1 MEITFRK
8 ATKDDVRFIVKMIAN
23 DELGSLREEYKEPLP
38 EKYYHAF
45 TNIDKDLN
53 QELIVIEDEGK
64 KIVGTLQL
72 SFIQYLTYQGG
83 IRAQIEGVRIREDIR
98 GKGLG
103 EKLFNWAINRA
114 KERGA
119 HLYPNHI
126 VFRFFDSF
134 FLPLI
139 ALKNE
144 TITTLRLRSAQEAMV
159 DLFAFLKKKITF
171 VKIPENLNG
180 LGIIFIILLILSS
193 AKKRTEC

>member
-23 DELGSLREEYKEPLP
+23 DKLGSLREEYKEPLP

-53 QELIVIEDEGK
+53 QELIVIEDESK
-64 KIVGTLQL
+64 EIVGTLQL

-119 HLYPNHI
+119 HL
-126 VFRFFDSF
+126 
-134 FLPLI
+134 LQL
-139 ALKNE
+139 
-144 TITTLRLRSAQEAMV
+144 TT
-159 DLFAFLKKKITF
+159 D
-171 VKIPENLNG
+171 
-180 LGIIFIILLILSS
+180 
-193 AKKRTEC
+193 KKRPEAIKFYEKLGFISSHEGMKLHFNK